1 LDKTMSDT
9 NNLVELKPDDF
20 LLSLFDTAVNAA
32 SPHQTLPNFLPAN
45 SNRKAIVIG
54 AGKAAASMAQSIE
67 QHWQGELS
75 GIVVTRYGHD
85 LPCNKIEVVQASH
98 PVPDNVGEK
107 TAQRILDLVSTLT
120 KDDLV
125 ICLISG
131 GGSSLLALPA
141 IGISLTDKQNINK
154 ALLRSGAAIDE
165 MNCVRKHLSAIKGG
179 KLAAAC
185 HPAQVI
191 TYAISDVPGD
201 EATVI
206 ASGPTVADPTKSA
219 DALAI
224 LKRYQ
229 IAVPDNV
236 ATWLNSSAA
245 ETIKPGDKL
254 LDGCEYHLITTPKAA
269 LTAAIN
275 RAEKSGLSVL
285 SLGDQ
290 VEGEASEVAKEHADL
305 VRTIINGEHEIK
317 PPCVILSGGETTVTL
332 KGNGRG
338 GRNAEYL
345 LSLANCLQGTPN
357 VYALAADTDGIDGS
371 EDNAGAMLSPDT
383 WQRAAGLNI
392 DPAAMLAN
400 NDGYSF
406 FNQLDDLIITG
417 PTRTNV
423 NDFRA
428 IFIAS

>member
-1 LDKTMSDT
+1 MSDT

-20 LLSLFDTAVNAA
+20 LLSLFDTAVSAA
-32 SPHQTLPNFLPAN
+32 SPHQTLPSFLPAN

-85 LPCNKIEVVQASH
+85 LPCKKIEVVQASH

-141 IGISLTDKQNINK
+141 DGISLTDKQNINK

-206 ASGPTVADPTKSA
+206 ASGPTVADPTTSA
-219 DALAI
+219 DALTI

-229 IAVPDNV
+229 IVVANNV
-236 ATWLNSSAA
+236 ATWLSTSAA
-245 ETIKPGDKL
+245 ETIKPGDKI
-254 LDGCEYHLITTPKAA
+254 LDRCEYHLITTPKAA
-269 LTAAIN
+269 LTAAISS
-275 RAEKSGLSVL
+275 AERRGINVL

-290 VEGEASEVAKEHADL
+290 VEGEASEVAKQHAEL
-305 VRTIINGEHEIK
+305 ARAIANGEHEIK

-345 LSLANCLQGTPN
+345 LSLANCLQGSPN
-357 VYALAADTDGIDGS
+357 IYALAADTDGIDGS
-371 EDNAGAMLSPDT
+371 EDNAGAMLSPST
-383 WQRAAGLNI
+383 WKRALALNI
-392 DPAAMLAN
+392 NAAEMLAN
-400 NDGYSF
+400 NDGYGF
-406 FNQLDDLIITG
+406 FEKLNDLIVTG

-428 IFIAS
+428 IFIAAK